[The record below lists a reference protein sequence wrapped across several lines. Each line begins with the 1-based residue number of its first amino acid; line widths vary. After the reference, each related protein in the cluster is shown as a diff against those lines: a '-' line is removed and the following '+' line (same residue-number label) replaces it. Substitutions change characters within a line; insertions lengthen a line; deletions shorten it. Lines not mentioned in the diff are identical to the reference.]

1 MREAENEKAIKIQ
14 QNEIYRLKA
23 LKKEVNARLA
33 QVDENTKKNAE
44 EEARQHATG
53 QKRLGRVRFE
63 DQELEL
69 KLSDE
74 ITGNLRTLK
83 VRFTSVYAFFY
94 KLILFY
100 ICFVHFISLKE
111 I

>member
-1 MREAENEKAIKIQ
+1 MWNIWSWIKLREAENEKAIKIQ
-14 QNEIYRLKA
+14 QNEIYRLKT
-23 LKKEVNARLA
+23 LKKEVDARLA

-53 QKRLGRVRFE
+53 QKRLGRLKFE

-83 VRFTSVYAFFY
+83 VRF
-94 KLILFY
+94 KLIY
-100 ICFVHFISLKE
+100 IIFLL
-111 I
+111 

>member
-1 MREAENEKAIKIQ
+1 MKT
-14 QNEIYRLKA
+14 
-23 LKKEVNARLA
+23 LKKEVDARLA

-53 QKRLGRVRFE
+53 QKRLGRLKFE

-83 VRFTSVYAFFY
+83 VRF
-94 KLILFY
+94 KLIYKIFL
-100 ICFVHFISLKE
+100 L
-111 I
+111 